1 MDSLLRKKDMGL
13 PHKHGNGLKVTC
25 TVTGLFCE
33 SSFAGL
39 TVVCVRVDSRFRGN
53 DSVGEGIAFK
63 KLCAC
68 AATQPTV
75 FVISFVSVT
84 E

>member
-1 MDSLLRKKDMGL
+1 MGL
-13 PHKHGNGLKVTC
+13 SHKHGSGLKVTC

-53 DSVGEGIAFK
+53 DSVGEGIGLVDRNLFRSTD
-63 KLCAC
+63 
-68 AATQPTV
+68 AAMIADLLTSTSERP
-75 FVISFVSVT
+75 